1 MALADTGLLLGL
13 RAAELAGAVVRRA
26 PGFPGDLPDPQN
38 DPERVRELADEILS
52 RPEYRDPSDSVIQR
66 VRDAIAEFFA
76 DLLEGI
82 GFGSSGGGSVLG
94 WVVMAVLTAVVAGLV
109 FWLVRSLVGD
119 GWGSRRSKGGEG
131 DPVILAVDEHRTPD
145 EWLAEAERHEGEGHW
160 REGLLCR
167 YRSLATRLV
176 ELEVIPEAVGRT
188 AGEYVGDVAARL
200 PAGAGPFRAATDLF
214 ESAWYG
220 GVDTGSEG
228 RDRFVGLAGTVLGHA
243 TYRKAR
249 SGRADRADRA
259 DRAVRDAT
267 AEPPVSEEAR
277 A

>member
-1 MALADTGLLLGL
+1 MALADAGLLLGL
-13 RAAELAGAVVRRA
+13 RAAELAGAVAGVVARRA

-38 DPERVRELADEILS
+38 DPERVREMADEILS
-52 RPEYRDPSDSVIQR
+52 RPEYRDPSESVIQR

-94 WVVMAVLTAVVAGLV
+94 WVVMVVLTALVAGLV

-119 GWGSRRSKGGEG
+119 GWGRRGKDGES

-145 EWLAEAERHEGEGHW
+145 EWLAEAERHEGEGRW

-243 TYRKAR
+243 ADRKA
-249 SGRADRADRA
+249 ST
-259 DRAVRDAT
+259 RAVT
-267 AEPPVSEEAR
+267 TEPPVSEEAR